1 MDDRPDELERRLR
14 KRLDAL
20 GPAPRALAR
29 VLQALHIRSR
39 LTRAAHASAAKGARS
54 MRRRSALAI
63 GIVVGTLILSTA
75 VPAQAAV
82 RLRQYKGQT
91 SQAHN
96 ISFFVARTDAGRFIK
111 EIEFNVDLTCDD
123 QTTQR
128 VGVGYG
134 LQVPITDGAFSIDEV
149 DQGAALHVAGDL
161 GRLQGQGTLSWAFPA
176 FTPDEQVQLCTTGD
190 LTWEVEFRRI
200 IQRAKVD
207 APAGHVVRAA

>member
-1 MDDRPDELERRLR
+1 
-14 KRLDAL
+14 
-20 GPAPRALAR
+20 
-29 VLQALHIRSR
+29 
-39 LTRAAHASAAKGARS
+39 
-54 MRRRSALAI
+54 MRRGSAVAI

-134 LQVPITDGAFSIDEV
+134 LQVPITDGGAFSIDEV

-161 GRLQGQGTLSWAFPA
+161 GRLEGQGTLSWAFPA

>member
-1 MDDRPDELERRLR
+1 
-14 KRLDAL
+14 
-20 GPAPRALAR
+20 
-29 VLQALHIRSR
+29 
-39 LTRAAHASAAKGARS
+39 

>member
-1 MDDRPDELERRLR
+1 
-14 KRLDAL
+14 
-20 GPAPRALAR
+20 
-29 VLQALHIRSR
+29 
-39 LTRAAHASAAKGARS
+39 
-54 MRRRSALAI
+54 MRRRTAFAI
-63 GIVVGTLILSTA
+63 AIIVGILILGTA

-111 EIEFNVDLTCDD
+111 EMWFNVDLTCDD

-134 LQVPITDGAFSIDEV
+134 FARNQVPITEGAFSIDEV
-149 DQGAALHVAGDL
+149 DQGSALHVAGDL

-176 FTPDEQVQLCTTGD
+176 LTPDEQVQLCTTGD
-190 LTWEVEFRRI
+190 LTWEVEFRRVLP
-200 IQRAKVD
+200 RGKVD
-207 APAGHVVRAA
+207 APASHVVRTA

>member
-1 MDDRPDELERRLR
+1 M
-14 KRLDAL
+14 
-20 GPAPRALAR
+20 
-29 VLQALHIRSR
+29 
-39 LTRAAHASAAKGARS
+39 
-54 MRRRSALAI
+54 
-63 GIVVGTLILSTA
+63 
-75 VPAQAAV
+75 

-149 DQGAALHVAGDL
+149 DQGSALHVAGDL
-161 GRLQGQGTLSWAFPA
+161 GRLQGQWTLSWAFPA
-176 FTPDEQVQLCTTGD
+176 FTDDEQVQLCTTGD
-190 LTWEVEFRRI
+190 LTWEVEFRRTI
-200 IQRAKVD
+200 PRGKVN
-207 APAGHVVRAA
+207 APAGVAVRAA